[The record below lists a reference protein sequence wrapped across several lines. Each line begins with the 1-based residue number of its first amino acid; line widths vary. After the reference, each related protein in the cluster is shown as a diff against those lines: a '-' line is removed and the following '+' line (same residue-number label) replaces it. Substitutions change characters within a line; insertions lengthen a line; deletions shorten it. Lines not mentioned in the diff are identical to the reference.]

1 MNEIIALN
9 NTAIAYLQT
18 GNVRKACN
26 TMTEASNAFIR
37 ATSTTENETAA
48 ASTTG
53 SGRQQQHRQR
63 RHRDTT
69 ITWTKIESS
78 PRYDENNGNG
88 KRRHDNKNDNSSG
101 AVNRRVRITHD
112 CCSFDDGQSP
122 TIYPYAPTLL
132 KPCCQAQFKP
142 DQVRRCCEVCR
153 DDSGVCPSNIAPV
166 LRYNVALCC
175 QLLGSKLLDEGAD
188 SREGLFYFDQATR
201 LYEKVHGSCWSPR
214 LNLSRQ
220 SPGLLTMKMAVVNN
234 QAAIYYE
241 SGKPEACAG
250 AMRNLSETLASI
262 PRSFLCG
269 RWGTFRLNV
278 MVVDALSQRPPAAAA

>member
-18 GNVRKACN
+18 GNIRKACN
-26 TMTEASNAFIR
+26 TMTECSNAFLR
-37 ATSTTENETAA
+37 ATSAVENK
-48 ASTTG
+48 
-53 SGRQQQHRQR
+53 QR
-63 RHRDTT
+63 RRHHRDTT

-78 PRYDENNGNG
+78 PQSCDNENNNSNGG
-88 KRRHDNKNDNSSG
+88 KRRHSY
-101 AVNRRVRITHD
+101 D
-112 CCSFDDGQSP
+112 CCSCDDGQNP

-132 KPCCQAQFKP
+132 KPCCQAQFNP
-142 DQVRRCCEVCR
+142 DEVRKSCDVCR
-153 DDSGVCPSNIAPV
+153 DDSAVCPSNIAPV

-175 QLLGSKLLDEGAD
+175 QLLGSKLLEEGVD
-188 SREGLFYFDQATR
+188 SKEGYFYFDQATR

-214 LNLSRQ
+214 SNLSQQ

-241 SGKPEACAG
+241 SGQPEAGAG